1 MLYQETFQFGEDPN
15 SQNLS
20 IVRYINQYLDGEAR
34 CFPVHTHIFYEIN
47 YTFDHSVIYEFANRT
62 VKAGPNS
69 LVFFSPLCVH
79 SQCQD
84 IRKNS
89 MTIQFSNRLLQNNL
103 TNFGEHSILVPNS
116 LLHDQGQLILSA
128 PGHEKIQSILQK
140 LAETLPPF
148 YSAVSDNEVKPF
160 SFPPA
165 TSLQHSALVLSL
177 LAELLQKDY
186 LRISNIGLNTS
197 LVSKMQHLMNRLI
210 EHPEEKLSMEEAA
223 TIINMSYSNFCRT
236 FKAATGHTYVD
247 FCNLQRVA
255 RAKELL
261 KYTDLSVTEISM
273 QLNIGSIS
281 YFNRIFKKFTDT
293 SPLTYRMLS
302 RSTPPTSK

>member
-20 IVRYINQYLDGEAR
+20 AVRYINHRPHGEIGF
-34 CFPVHTHIFYEIN
+34 FPVHAHIFYEIN
-47 YTFDHSVIYEFANRT
+47 YTFDNSVIYEFDNHT
-62 VKAGPNS
+62 VQSGPDS
-69 LVFFSPLCVH
+69 LVFFPPLCVH
-79 SQCQD
+79 SQSQD
-84 IRKNS
+84 MRNQH
-89 MTIQFSNRLLQNNL
+89 MTIQFSNHLLQNNL
-103 TNFGEHSILVPNS
+103 PDFSENNILFANG
-116 LLHDQGQLILSA
+116 LLREQGQLVLSE
-128 PGHEKIQSILQK
+128 PGHEKIRQILQK
-140 LAETLPPF
+140 LAESLPPF
-148 YSAVSDNEVKPF
+148 YSAIDDNEVKPF
-160 SFPPA
+160 CFSPA
-165 TSLQHSALVLSL
+165 ARLSQSALVLSL

-197 LVSKMQHLMNRLI
+197 VVSKMQHLMSKLI
-210 EHPEEKLSMEEAA
+210 EHPEEKLSMKEAA
-223 TIINMSYSNFCRT
+223 SIVNMSYSNFCRT
-236 FKAATGHTYVD
+236 FKATTGYPYVD

-281 YFNRIFKKFTDT
+281 YFNRIFKKFTGT

-302 RSTPPTSK
+302 RSTPPASK